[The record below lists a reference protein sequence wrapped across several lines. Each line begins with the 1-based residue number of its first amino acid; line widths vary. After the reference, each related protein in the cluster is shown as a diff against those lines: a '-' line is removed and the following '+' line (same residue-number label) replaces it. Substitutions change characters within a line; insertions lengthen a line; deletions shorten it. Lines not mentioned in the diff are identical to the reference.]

1 MVLGQGGFLE
11 LAAVLYHDELVVS
24 LANILLEAPE
34 PDVVID
40 PMTWFPSPGAFEL
53 EIGCGKGGFLLSRAR
68 AQPHIRLL
76 GIELKKKVVE
86 YCADRI
92 SRWQIENARVT
103 RVDARVFVMRNLPPG
118 CLSLLHMYHPD
129 PWPKKRH
136 HKRRLVQPDF
146 VEAAVNVLIPGGRWM
161 VQSDHDEYFQH
172 MVAVLGAHR
181 QLRPIPWEMAE
192 ADPGPDWKG
201 TNFEVKFSKRGHPI
215 LRAAYQRLPRP
226 VTEG

>member
-1 MVLGQGGFLE
+1 
-11 LAAVLYHDELVVS
+11 
-24 LANILLEAPE
+24 
-34 PDVVID
+34 
-40 PMTWFPSPGAFEL
+40 
-53 EIGCGKGGFLLSRAR
+53 
-68 AQPHIRLL
+68 
-76 GIELKKKVVE
+76 
-86 YCADRI
+86 
-92 SRWQIENARVT
+92 
-103 RVDARVFVMRNLPPG
+103 
-118 CLSLLHMYHPD
+118 MYHPD

-146 VEAAVNVLIPGGRWM
+146 VEAAVNVVIPGGRWM